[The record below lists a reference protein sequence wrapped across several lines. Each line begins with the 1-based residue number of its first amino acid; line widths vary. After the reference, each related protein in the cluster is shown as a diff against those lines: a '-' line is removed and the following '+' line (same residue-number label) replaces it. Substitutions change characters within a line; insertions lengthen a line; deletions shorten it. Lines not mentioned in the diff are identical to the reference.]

1 MQTPINTCD
10 TICRRLKIKFEH
22 MKEKKLISV
31 IVYLYNNENS
41 ILDFLSR
48 IVQNTDSIF
57 EQFEIIIVNDFSTDS
72 SIQKIKSASFLENHQ
87 VTIIQMSFHQGVE
100 LCMNAGLDLSSGDFV
115 YEFDSVLI
123 DYNENLIGESYKK
136 IIEGYDVVAI
146 SPIESDNFT
155 SKLFYKTYNYFT
167 KSNYKLRTDRF
178 RILSRRA
185 INRSFSISVNIPY
198 RKAMYVNSGLKI
210 TTIEYKKT
218 NNTKK
223 TNEKSYLRSKTA
235 IDALIIYTNLAY
247 KISISIA
254 IALLLV
260 TLSMIIYTVV
270 IYFGKDKPIEGWTTT
285 MLLISFGFSGF
296 FLLSTIIIKYLSLIL
311 ELVFKKKSYIQEKIE
326 KM

>member
-1 MQTPINTCD
+1 M
-10 TICRRLKIKFEH
+10 
-22 MKEKKLISV
+22 
-31 IVYLYNNENS
+31 VYLYNNENS
-41 ILDFLSR
+41 ILDFLSSV
-48 IVQNTDSIF
+48 IQNIDSVF
-57 EQFEIIIVNDFSTDS
+57 EQFEIIIVNDFSTDTS
-72 SIQKIKSASFLENHQ
+72 VQKIKNASFLQDLQ
-87 VTIIQMSFHQGVE
+87 VTVIQMSFHQGVE

-123 DYNENLIGESYKK
+123 DYNENLIEQSYKK
-136 IIEGYDVVAI
+136 IIEGFDVVAI
-146 SPIESDNFT
+146 SPIESDNLT
-155 SKLFYKTYNYFT
+155 SKVFYKTYNYFT
-167 KSNYKLRTDRF
+167 KSEYKLRSDRF

-210 TTIEYKKT
+210 ATIEYNKV
-218 NNTKK
+218 NNSKRVI
-223 TNEKSYLRSKTA
+223 EKNYLRSKTA

-247 KISISIA
+247 KISMSIA
-254 IALLLV
+254 VALLLV
-260 TLSMIIYTVV
+260 TLSVIIYTIV

-311 ELVFKKKSYIQEKIE
+311 ELIFKKKSYILEKIE